1 MTMPEGR
8 YVAKPQTVSA
18 IQWTGDNAAEVKAW
32 AGEIPDFDEA
42 QRRAAFLV
50 PEEMFGVN
58 EHARWWFWSTNRY
71 VPAPVESWLVR
82 GDDLGNEQILLP
94 EVFAARYDQATDP
107 NPEPVPEPEP
117 VPASADEF
125 AVTWGHTYLHR
136 SGRSEHDAHQGTCAD
151 YEEALRAVCLARLG
165 RTPGVIVD
173 QPPSVPN
180 DGPAPWDLVL
190 ADMRER
196 HQVGVQRYGT
206 ALQAVNGRD
215 MLVDAYQKILD
226 LAVYLRG
233 EIQERRTAGPR
244 RGDATEA
251 WLKGFSDL
259 YQFDDGPWSRCLGL
273 LLDDYRSHADA
284 NAPLDQSVKAS
295 GEDKGPGWSE
305 DR

>member
-1 MTMPEGR
+1 MPERR

-107 NPEPVPEPEP
+107 NPEPVPEP
-117 VPASADEF
+117 VPAS
-125 AVTWGHTYLHR
+125 
-136 SGRSEHDAHQGTCAD
+136 
-151 YEEALRAVCLARLG
+151 
-165 RTPGVIVD
+165 PGVIVD
-173 QPPSVPN
+173 QPPPVPN
-180 DGPAPWDLVL
+180 DGPALWDLVL

-196 HQVGVQRYGT
+196 HQVGVRRYGT
-206 ALQAVNGRD
+206 ALQAGNGRD
-215 MLVDAYQKILD
+215 MLVDAYQEILD
-226 LAVYLRG
+226 LAVYLRA
-233 EIQERRTAGPR
+233 EFEERRTVSPR
-244 RGDATEA
+244 RGDAVEA

-295 GEDKGPGWSE
+295 GENKEPGWSE